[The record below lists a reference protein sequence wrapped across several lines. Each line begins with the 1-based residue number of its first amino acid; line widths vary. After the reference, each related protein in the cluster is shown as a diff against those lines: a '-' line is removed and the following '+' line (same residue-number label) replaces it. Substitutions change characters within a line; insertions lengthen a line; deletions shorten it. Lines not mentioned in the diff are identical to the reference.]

1 MIESYSNSV
10 FKYLETYLQQKSQ
23 YVPRVTQKALKQ
35 SDKFPLVTVKED
47 DNKSGLI
54 TTNFEDTTDKI
65 FFVIDIYAQ
74 DKAVGNSIISN
85 VVIAKELSAL
95 VDDVMSKHYRMQRT
109 QCRPTPNLDNS
120 IYRITMKYTKKVI
133 TSKKLFI

>member
-1 MIESYSNSV
+1 MIENYSDLV
-10 FKYLETYLQQKSQ
+10 FKYLKAYLQQKSQ
-23 YVPRVTQKALKQ
+23 YGPRVTQKSLKQ
-35 SDKFPLVTVKED
+35 SDKFPLVTIVED
-47 DNKSGLI
+47 NNKSNLI
-54 TTNFEDTTDKI
+54 TTSFEDSTDTI
-65 FFVIDIYAQ
+65 FFMVDIYAQ

-85 VVIAKELSAL
+85 VVIVKELSAL